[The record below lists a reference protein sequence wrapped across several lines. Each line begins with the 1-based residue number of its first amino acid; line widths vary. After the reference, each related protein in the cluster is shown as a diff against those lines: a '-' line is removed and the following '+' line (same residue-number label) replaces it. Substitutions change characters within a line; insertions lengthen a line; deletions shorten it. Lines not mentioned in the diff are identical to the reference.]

1 MNPFVRLGRF
11 LRRLPSPPRTL
22 STSSFPVLDSAT
34 KVEEELMPAY
44 DRGLFFPVKLGDIF
58 QARYQV
64 ISKLGYGANST
75 VWFCRDL
82 R

>member
-1 MNPFVRLGRF
+1 MNPFGRLGRF
-11 LRRLPSPPRTL
+11 LRRLPSPPRTR
-22 STSSFPVLDSAT
+22 STSNFPVLDSAT
-34 KVEEELMPAY
+34 KVEEERMPAY
-44 DRGLFFPVKLGDIF
+44 DRGLYFSVKLGDIF

-64 ISKLGYGANST
+64 ISKLGFGANST